1 MMNKDKKVE
10 LGHELSQRKM
20 DIEYLIRELQVHQI
34 ELEMQNEELKR
45 AILETEAAFRSYS
58 TLYNSAPIG
67 YFTLD
72 LHGKIT
78 KVNTAGTML
87 LGINKASLYKKQFQY
102 FIDRD
107 SLDDFNAFLTRVYQT
122 NEKQKCRIML
132 RNQQGIPIETYVD
145 GVATIVENESEIK
158 ILLAFTDISEISRI
172 EDELREAQISDQLK
186 TEFFANVSHEF
197 RTPLNVIFTTLQI
210 MDLYK
215 EDEKQTIDTVT
226 LYKYMGMIKQ
236 NSRRL
241 LRLVNN
247 LIDVTRIDAG
257 FFEPVFINQDITK
270 IVKKITLS
278 VTQYV
283 ESKELTLN
291 FQEDAGHS
299 ILACDSQL
307 IERVMLNLLSNAIKF
322 TKPGGSIVVRVYS
335 KHDKFFISVKDTGI
349 GIPRDKMEFIFQR
362 YRQVDNTM
370 TRENEGSGIGLYL
383 VQTIIQ
389 MHKGFITVTSEYGKG
404 TDFVIELPIRTLNE
418 DANHNKTIYKQEGD
432 STIERIKIEF
442 SDIYF

>member
-1 MMNKDKKVE
+1 M
-10 LGHELSQRKM
+10 
-20 DIEYLIRELQVHQI
+20 
-34 ELEMQNEELKR
+34 
-45 AILETEAAFRSYS
+45 
-58 TLYNSAPIG
+58 
-67 YFTLD
+67 
-72 LHGKIT
+72 
-78 KVNTAGTML
+78 
-87 LGINKASLYKKQFQY
+87 
-102 FIDRD
+102 
-107 SLDDFNAFLTRVYQT
+107 
-122 NEKQKCRIML
+122 
-132 RNQQGIPIETYVD
+132 
-145 GVATIVENESEIK
+145 
-158 ILLAFTDISEISRI
+158 
-172 EDELREAQISDQLK
+172 
-186 TEFFANVSHEF
+186 
-197 RTPLNVIFTTLQI
+197 
-210 MDLYK
+210 
-215 EDEKQTIDTVT
+215 
-226 LYKYMGMIKQ
+226 
-236 NSRRL
+236 
-241 LRLVNN
+241 NN

-322 TKPGGSIVVRVYS
+322 TKAGGGIVVRVYS

-389 MHKGFITVTSEYGKG
+389 MHKGFWYSLFSRIWIEYPYQRS
-404 TDFVIELPIRTLNE
+404 L
-418 DANHNKTIYKQEGD
+418 
-432 STIERIKIEF
+432 
-442 SDIYF
+442 